1 MYMVPRIITYKN
13 VRPKIR
19 ACKLIQFIDKFK
31 YLKNDTYIE
40 FEMFWNKSKL
50 GSVALVE
57 TEGVA
62 HAMGVVCEKAGQGL
76 AHFLGDM
83 MY

>member
-1 MYMVPRIITYKN
+1 MRHT
-13 VRPKIR
+13 
-19 ACKLIQFIDKFK
+19 AHTWS
-31 YLKNDTYIE
+31 LKCSE
-40 FEMFWNKSKL
+40 NKPKL
-50 GSVALVE
+50 GNVALVE

-62 HAMGVVCEKAGQGL
+62 PAMGVVCEMAGQGL

>member
-1 MYMVPRIITYKN
+1 M
-13 VRPKIR
+13 
-19 ACKLIQFIDKFK
+19 IQFKFK
-31 YLKNDTYIE
+31 YLKYDKNMHT
-40 FEMFWNKSKL
+40 WSLKCSKTNQKL

-62 HAMGVVCEKAGQGL
+62 PAMGVVCEKAGQEL
-76 AHFLGDM
+76 AHLLGDM

>member
-1 MYMVPRIITYKN
+1 MIKN
-13 VRPKIR
+13 IHTWS
-19 ACKLIQFIDKFK
+19 
-31 YLKNDTYIE
+31 LKCSETNQ
-40 FEMFWNKSKL
+40 KL

-62 HAMGVVCEKAGQGL
+62 PAMGVVCEKAGQGL
-76 AHFLGDM
+76 AHLLGDM